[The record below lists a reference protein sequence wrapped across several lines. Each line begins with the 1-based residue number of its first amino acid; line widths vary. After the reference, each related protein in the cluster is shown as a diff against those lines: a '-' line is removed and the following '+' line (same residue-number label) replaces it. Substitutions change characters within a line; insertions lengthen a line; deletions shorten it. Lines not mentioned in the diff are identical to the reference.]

1 MKRNFRIFFASA
13 LLLSIFIIAQPNSAI
28 GQPLPPPP
36 PNTHGATGNMAPG
49 GTAPIDGG
57 LSILIFSAL
66 AFGAHKFYRTRK
78 LVKS

>member
-1 MKRNFRIFFASA
+1 MKRNFRIFCASA
-13 LLLSIFIIAQPNSAI
+13 LLLSIFMLAQPKSAI
-28 GQPLPPPP
+28 GQPFPPPP
-36 PNTHGATGNMAPG
+36 PDTHGATGNMAPG